1 MSDLALSVR
10 INLFVAGKVTSP
22 MNRRTHWTER
32 SLWASEWRQRVRL
45 IWLERGRP
53 MWDGPAH
60 FQFTAYVAKLYDSD
74 NLPPALK
81 PIRDE
86 AVACICGTDDGPRSG
101 HRFSYCQEIKPHYR
115 GVLITVTDRGD

>member
-1 MSDLALSVR
+1 MGNTVTVQ
-10 INLFVAGKVTSP
+10 LFVPGKVTSP

-53 MWDGPAH
+53 TWDGPAH

-86 AVACICGTDDGPRSG
+86 AVACICGTDDGPKSG
-101 HRFSYCQEIKPHYR
+101 HRFSYKQIVKPAYR
-115 GVLITVTDRGD
+115 GVLIEVCSL